1 MTPIDRPTRR
11 HWAATLLMTL
21 AIPPALLGCDQSK
34 ALLPLMDACNGN
46 AIAEAAAYD
55 AKTTEKPIIAG
66 FVFGRDLQQ
75 LDQRY
80 VSTRFP
86 QASTVQETQLVLCVN
101 LQPRKSLED
110 CSYTGTVN
118 GTATRTERSAEV
130 KLVAAKTGEI
140 VQQETLTAQVEACP
154 DFVTDLPSESSW
166 NIHQETTVHNPFN
179 ADFLLRDRVGE
190 WSFQVMT
197 PASPTT
203 P

>member
-1 MTPIDRPTRR
+1 MTTTDQATRSR
-11 HWAATLLMTL
+11 WVATLLMTL
-21 AIPPALLGCDQSK
+21 AIPPTLLGCDPSK
-34 ALLPLMDACNGN
+34 ALLPLMDACNGK
-46 AIAEAAAYD
+46 AVTEAAAYD
-55 AKTTEKPIIAG
+55 AKTTEEPIIAG
-66 FVFGRDLQQ
+66 FVFDQDLQQ

-80 VSTRFP
+80 VNGRFP

-110 CSYTGTVN
+110 CSYTGAVN

-140 VQQETLTAQVEACP
+140 VQQETLTAQAEACP
-154 DFVTDLPSESSW
+154 ASITELPSERSW
-166 NIHQETTVHNPFN
+166 NIHQETTFSNPFN
-179 ADFLLRDRVGE
+179 ADYPLRDRIYE

-197 PASPTT
+197 PSSPAT